1 MAGFRNSAREFT
13 RIAVPYFRS
22 EDGRA
27 GRILLVAVIALQLFQ
42 VWLNVRFNTWYK
54 TFYDA
59 LQNKDWD
66 TFIWQLGVFSV
77 LAAFFIVSAVYQ
89 IYLQQWLQIRW
100 RRWLT
105 TKYLG
110 RWLGG
115 GIHYRM
121 RLKGDS
127 ADNPD
132 QRIADDIKQFINN
145 TLDIGISLLGS
156 IVTLVSFVVILWNL
170 SASTPLVIGSQSFNI
185 PGYLVWAALIY
196 AVLGTWVTHLVGKP
210 LIKLNFD
217 QQRYEADFRFS
228 LVRLRENAEEVTL
241 LSGER
246 AEKERLLDRF
256 GRVVGNWYGIMQRTK
271 RLTFL
276 TAGYSQ
282 VAVIFPFIVVSPL
295 YFAGSMMLGGLMQIA
310 SAFGQV
316 QGALSF
322 FVKAYSDIADWKAV
336 LNRLA
341 GFDASMDWAKGLDTE
356 APRVQLVS
364 DGGTAMAAE
373 ELTVSL
379 PTGEEIVHASG
390 LAIGPAE
397 RVLVTGPSG
406 SGKTS
411 LFRALGGVW
420 PFGAGTIR
428 IPQGAK
434 LLVLP
439 QRPYLPLGT
448 LRGALAYP
456 GPDDAF
462 TPDEIDDV
470 LDATG
475 LSHLREALD
484 EAAYW
489 ADRLSMGEQQRL
501 SIARALLQ
509 KPDWLFLDEATA
521 AIDEPAE
528 GMLYRL
534 MLERLPDAAIVSI
547 GHRSS
552 LVVFHERFLAMKPD
566 GKGRHR
572 LTAVSPDEGARDAEE
587 MGLSLV

>member
-1 MAGFRNSAREFT
+1 LANFRNSAREFA

-22 EDGRA
+22 EDAKA
-27 GRILLVAVIALQLFQ
+27 GRILLLTVIALQLLQ
-42 VWLNVRFNTWYK
+42 VWLNVRFNAWYK
-54 TFYDA
+54 VFYDA
-59 LQNKDWD
+59 LQKKDWD

-77 LAAFFIVSAVYQ
+77 LAASFIISAVYQ
-89 IYLQQWLQIRW
+89 LYLQQWLQIRW

-105 TKYLG
+105 DCYLD
-110 RWLGG
+110 RWLGQG
-115 GIHYRM
+115 THYRM

-132 QRIADDIKQFINN
+132 QRIADDIKQFINS
-145 TLDIGISLLGS
+145 TLDIGIALLGA

-170 SASTPLVIGSQSFNI
+170 SSTFPLVIGSYSFNI

-196 AVLGTWVTHLVGKP
+196 AILGTWVTHLVGRP
-210 LIKLNFD
+210 LIRLNFD

-241 LSGER
+241 LAGEP
-246 AEKERLLDRF
+246 AEEERLRDRF
-256 GRVVGNWYGIMQRTK
+256 ARVVGNWYGIMQRTK

-282 VAVIFPFIVVSPL
+282 VAIIFPFIVVSPL
-295 YFAGSMMLGGLMQIA
+295 YFTGSMMLGGLMQIA

-316 QGALSF
+316 QSALSF

-341 GFDASMDWAKGLDTE
+341 GFDASMDWARSLDGA
-356 APRVQLVS
+356 APRVDHIA
-364 DGGTAMAAE
+364 DGGTALTAE
-373 ELTVSL
+373 NLTVSL
-379 PTGEEIVHASG
+379 PNGQEIVRVSE
-390 LAIGPAE
+390 LVIEPAE
-397 RVLVTGPSG
+397 RVLVTGVSG

-420 PFGAGTIR
+420 PFGSGSIR
-428 IPQGAK
+428 VPKGAS

-439 QRPYLPLGT
+439 QKPYLPLGT

-456 GPDDAF
+456 GPDHAF
-462 TPDEIDDV
+462 SPEEVDEV
-470 LDATG
+470 LIATG
-475 LSHLREALD
+475 LEALQERLD
-484 EAAYW
+484 EVAYW
-489 ADRLSMGEQQRL
+489 ADQLSVGEQQRL

-509 KPDWLFLDEATA
+509 RPDWLFLDEATSALDEA
-521 AIDEPAE
+521 AEAS
-528 GMLYRL
+528 LYRL
-534 MLERLPDAAIVSI
+534 LLERLPQAAIVSI

-552 LVVFHERFLAMKPD
+552 LVVFHERFLELKPD
-566 GKGRHR
+566 GDGPHR
-572 LTAVSPDEGARDAEE
+572 LSPISARDGEAAE
-587 MGLSLV
+587 MDLSPA

>member
-1 MAGFRNSAREFT
+1 LAGFRNSAREFT

-364 DGGTAMAAE
+364 DGGTAMAAD
-373 ELTVSL
+373 ELIVSL

-462 TPDEIDDV
+462 TPDEIDEV
-470 LDATG
+470 LEATG

-484 EAAYW
+484 ETAYW
-489 ADRLSMGEQQRL
+489 ADRLSMGEQQKL

-521 AIDEPAE
+521 ALDEPAE

-552 LVVFHERFLAMKPD
+552 LVVFHERFLALKPD

-572 LTAVSPDEGARDAEE
+572 LTAVSSDEGARDAEE

>member
-1 MAGFRNSAREFT
+1 MANFRNSAREFT

-22 EDGRA
+22 EDRWA
-27 GRILLVAVIALQLFQ
+27 GRVLLVTVIGLQLFQ
-42 VWLNVRFNTWYK
+42 VWLNVRFNAWYK

-66 TFIWQLGVFSV
+66 TFIWQLGMFSV

-89 IYLQQWLQIRW
+89 LYLQQWLQIRW

-105 TKYLG
+105 NRYLG
-110 RWLGG
+110 RWLGDG
-115 GIHYRM
+115 THYRM

-132 QRIADDIKQFINN
+132 QRIADDIKQFINS
-145 TLDIGISLLGS
+145 TLDIGIALLGS
-156 IVTLVSFVVILWNL
+156 IVTLISFVVILWNL
-170 SASTPLVIGSQSFNI
+170 SASTPLMIGSQSFNI

-196 AVLGTWVTHLVGKP
+196 AIIGTWVTHLVGKP

-241 LSGER
+241 LAGEP

-282 VAVIFPFIVVSPL
+282 VAIIFPFIVVSPL
-295 YFAGSMMLGGLMQIA
+295 YFAGTMMLGGLMQIA

-341 GFDASMDWAKGLDTE
+341 GFDASMDWAKGLDTT
-356 APRVQLVS
+356 APRVQHVS
-364 DGGTAMAAE
+364 DGGTAMLADD
-373 ELTVSL
+373 LTVSL
-379 PTGEEIVHASG
+379 PNGQAIVRAIG
-390 LAIGPAE
+390 LEIGPAE

-420 PFGAGTIR
+420 PFGVGTVR
-428 IPQGAK
+428 IPQGVK

-456 GPDDAF
+456 GPNDAF
-462 TPDEIDDV
+462 TPTEIDDV
-470 LDATG
+470 LRATG
-475 LSHLREALD
+475 LDALQDSLD
-484 EAAYW
+484 EPAYW

-521 AIDEPAE
+521 ALDEPAE
-528 GMLYRL
+528 AMLYRL
-534 MLERLPDAAIVSI
+534 LLERLPDAAIVSI

-552 LVVFHERFLAMKPD
+552 LVMFHERFLALRPD
-566 GKGRHR
+566 GLGRHR
-572 LTAVSPDEGARDAEE
+572 LTPVSPDEGARGAAE
-587 MGLSLV
+587 MDLTLA

>member
-1 MAGFRNSAREFT
+1 MANFQNTAREF
-13 RIAVPYFRS
+13 RCIAVPYFRS
-22 EDGRA
+22 EDRWAGRA
-27 GRILLVAVIALQLFQ
+27 LLAAVIALQLFQ
-42 VWLNVRFNTWYK
+42 VWLNVRFNAWYK

-66 TFIWQLGVFSV
+66 TFIWQLGVFSL

-89 IYLQQWLQIRW
+89 LYLQQWLQIRW

-105 TKYLG
+105 NRYLG
-110 RWLGG
+110 RWLGNG
-115 GIHYRM
+115 THYRM

-132 QRIADDIKQFINN
+132 QRIADDIRQFINN

-156 IVTLVSFVVILWNL
+156 IVTLISFVVILWNL
-170 SASTPLVIGSQSFNI
+170 SATTPLMVGSQSFNI

-196 AVLGTWVTHLVGKP
+196 AIIGTWVTHLVGKP
-210 LIKLNFD
+210 LVKLNYD

-241 LSGER
+241 LSGEP

-282 VAVIFPFIVVSPL
+282 VAIIFPFIVVSPL

-341 GFDASMDWAKGLDTE
+341 GFDASMDWAKSLDTQ
-356 APRVQLVS
+356 APRVQHIA
-364 DGGTAMAAE
+364 DGGTALVAHD
-373 ELTVSL
+373 LTVSL
-379 PTGEEIVHASG
+379 PNGEEIVRASG
-390 LAIGPAE
+390 LEIAPAE

-428 IPQGAK
+428 IPKEAK

-439 QRPYLPLGT
+439 QRPYLPLGA

-456 GPDDAF
+456 GPIDSF
-462 TPDEIDDV
+462 TPVEIDDV
-470 LDATG
+470 LRATG
-475 LSHLREALD
+475 LDGLKDSLD
-484 EAAYW
+484 ETAYW

-509 KPDWLFLDEATA
+509 KPNWLFLDEATSALDEA
-521 AIDEPAE
+521 AEE
-528 GMLYRL
+528 MLYRL
-534 MLERLPDAAIVSI
+534 LLERLPGAAIVSI

-552 LVVFHERFLAMKPD
+552 LVMFHERFLALEAD

-572 LTAVSPDEGARDAEE
+572 LTPVTPEEGARNADD
-587 MGLSLV
+587 MDLTLV

>member
-1 MAGFRNSAREFT
+1 MANFRNSAREFT

-22 EDGRA
+22 EDRRA
-27 GRILLVAVIALQLFQ
+27 GRALLLAVIALQLFQ
-42 VWLNVRFNTWYK
+42 VWLNVRFNAWYK

-66 TFIWQLGVFSV
+66 TFIWQLGVFSL

-105 TKYLG
+105 NRYLG
-110 RWLGG
+110 RWLGNG
-115 GIHYRM
+115 THYRM

-156 IVTLVSFVVILWNL
+156 IVTLISFVVILWNL
-170 SASTPLVIGSQSFNI
+170 SATTPLVIGSQSFNI

-196 AVLGTWVTHLVGKP
+196 AIIGTWVTHLVGKP
-210 LIKLNFD
+210 LVKLNFD

-241 LSGER
+241 LSGEP

-282 VAVIFPFIVVSPL
+282 VAIIFPFIVVSPL

-341 GFDASMDWAKGLDTE
+341 GFDASMDWARSLDTA
-356 APRVQLVS
+356 APRVQHVA
-364 DGGTAMAAE
+364 DGGTALVADD
-373 ELTVSL
+373 LTVSL
-379 PTGEEIVHASG
+379 PSGEEIVRASDLEIAPG
-390 LAIGPAE
+390 E

-420 PFGAGTIR
+420 PFGAGIVR
-428 IPQGAK
+428 IPKEAK

-456 GPDDAF
+456 GSVEAF
-462 TPDEIDDV
+462 TPAEIDDV
-470 LDATG
+470 LRATG
-475 LSHLREALD
+475 LGDVNDSLD
-484 EAAYW
+484 EIAYW

-509 KPDWLFLDEATA
+509 RPDWLFLDEATSA
-521 AIDEPAE
+521 LDEPAE
-528 GMLYRL
+528 AMLYRL
-534 MLERLPDAAIVSI
+534 LLERLPHAAIVSI

-552 LVVFHERFLAMKPD
+552 LVMFHERFLALKSD

-572 LTAVSPDEGARDAEE
+572 LTPVTPEEGALDADE
-587 MGLSLV
+587 MRLSLV

>member
-1 MAGFRNSAREFT
+1 MANFQNTAREF
-13 RIAVPYFRS
+13 RCIAVPYFRS
-22 EDGRA
+22 EDRWAGRA
-27 GRILLVAVIALQLFQ
+27 LLAAVIALQLFQ
-42 VWLNVRFNTWYK
+42 VWLNVRFNAWYK

-66 TFIWQLGVFSV
+66 TFIWQLGVFSL

-89 IYLQQWLQIRW
+89 LYLQQWLQIRW

-105 TKYLG
+105 NRYLG
-110 RWLGG
+110 RWLGNG
-115 GIHYRM
+115 THYRM

-132 QRIADDIKQFINN
+132 QRIADDIRQFINN

-156 IVTLVSFVVILWNL
+156 IVTLISFVVILWNL
-170 SASTPLVIGSQSFNI
+170 SATTPLMVGSQSFNI

-196 AVLGTWVTHLVGKP
+196 AIIGTWVTHLVGKP
-210 LIKLNFD
+210 LVKLNYD

-241 LSGER
+241 LSGEP

-282 VAVIFPFIVVSPL
+282 VAIIFPFIVVSPL

-341 GFDASMDWAKGLDTE
+341 GFDASMDWAKSLDTQ
-356 APRVQLVS
+356 APRVQHIA
-364 DGGTAMAAE
+364 DGGTALVAHD
-373 ELTVSL
+373 LTVSL
-379 PTGEEIVHASG
+379 PNGEEIVRASG
-390 LAIGPAE
+390 LEIAPAE

-428 IPQGAK
+428 IPKEAK

-456 GPDDAF
+456 GPIDSF
-462 TPDEIDDV
+462 TPVEIDDV
-470 LDATG
+470 LRATG
-475 LSHLREALD
+475 LDGLKDSLD
-484 EAAYW
+484 ETAYW

-509 KPDWLFLDEATA
+509 KPNWLFLDEATSALDEA
-521 AIDEPAE
+521 AEE
-528 GMLYRL
+528 MLYRL
-534 MLERLPDAAIVSI
+534 LLERLPGAAIVSI

-552 LVVFHERFLAMKPD
+552 LVMFHERFLALEAD

-572 LTAVSPDEGARDAEE
+572 LTPVTPEEGARNADD
-587 MGLSLV
+587 MDLTLV

>member
-1 MAGFRNSAREFT
+1 LAGFRNSAREFT

-27 GRILLVAVIALQLFQ
+27 GKILLAAVIALQLFQ
-42 VWLNVRFNTWYK
+42 VWLNVRFNAWYK

-66 TFIWQLGVFSV
+66 IFIWQLGVFSV
-77 LAAFFIVSAVYQ
+77 LAAFFIISAVYQ

-105 TKYLG
+105 NRYLG
-110 RWLGG
+110 RWLGNG
-115 GIHYRM
+115 THYRM

-132 QRIADDIKQFINN
+132 QRIADDIKQFINS

-170 SASTPLVIGSQSFNI
+170 SASTPLMIGAQSFNI

-196 AVLGTWVTHLVGKP
+196 AVIGTWVTHLVGKP

-241 LSGER
+241 LAGEP

-282 VAVIFPFIVVSPL
+282 VAIIFPFIVVSPL

-341 GFDASMDWAKGLDTE
+341 GFDASMDWAKSLDTA
-356 APRVQLVS
+356 APRVAHVS
-364 DGGTAMAAE
+364 DGGTAMLADD
-373 ELTVSL
+373 LTVSL
-379 PTGEEIVHASG
+379 PSGEEIVRATG
-390 LAIGPAE
+390 LEIAPAE

-420 PFGAGTIR
+420 PFGAGTVR
-428 IPQGAK
+428 VPHDAK

-456 GPDDAF
+456 GPQESF
-462 TPDEIDDV
+462 TAAEIDDV
-470 LDATG
+470 LRATG
-475 LSHLREALD
+475 LDALRESLD
-484 EAAYW
+484 ETAYW

-521 AIDEPAE
+521 ALDEPAE
-528 GMLYRL
+528 AMLYRL
-534 MLERLPDAAIVSI
+534 LLQRLPDAAIVSI

-552 LVVFHERFLAMKPD
+552 LVMFHERFLALKAD

-572 LTAVSPDEGARDAEE
+572 LTPVSPEEGARGAEAL
-587 MGLSLV
+587 GLSLV

>member
-1 MAGFRNSAREFT
+1 MANFQNTAREF
-13 RIAVPYFRS
+13 RSIAVPYFRS
-22 EDGRA
+22 EDRWAGRA
-27 GRILLVAVIALQLFQ
+27 LLAAVIALQLFQ
-42 VWLNVRFNTWYK
+42 VWLNVRFNAWYK

-66 TFIWQLGVFSV
+66 TFIWQLGVFSL

-89 IYLQQWLQIRW
+89 LYLQQWLQIRW

-105 TKYLG
+105 NRYLG
-110 RWLGG
+110 RWLGNG
-115 GIHYRM
+115 THYRM

-156 IVTLVSFVVILWNL
+156 IVTLISFVVILWNL
-170 SASTPLVIGSQSFNI
+170 SATTPLMVGSQSFNI

-196 AVLGTWVTHLVGKP
+196 AIIGTWVTHLVGKP
-210 LIKLNFD
+210 LVKLNYD

-241 LSGER
+241 LSGEP

-282 VAVIFPFIVVSPL
+282 VAIIFPFIVVSPL

-341 GFDASMDWAKGLDTE
+341 GFDASMDWAKSLDTQ
-356 APRVQLVS
+356 APRVQHIA
-364 DGGTAMAAE
+364 DGGTALVAHD
-373 ELTVSL
+373 LTVSL
-379 PTGEEIVHASG
+379 PNGEEIVRASG
-390 LAIGPAE
+390 LEIAPAE

-428 IPQGAK
+428 IPKEAK

-456 GPDDAF
+456 GPIDSF
-462 TPDEIDDV
+462 TPVEIDDV
-470 LDATG
+470 LRATG
-475 LSHLREALD
+475 LDGLKDSLD
-484 EAAYW
+484 ETAYW

-509 KPDWLFLDEATA
+509 KPNWLFLDEATSA
-521 AIDEPAE
+521 LDEPAE
-528 GMLYRL
+528 EMLYRL
-534 MLERLPDAAIVSI
+534 LLERLPGAAIVSI

-552 LVVFHERFLAMKPD
+552 LVMFHERFLALEAD

-572 LTAVSPDEGARDAEE
+572 LTPVTPEEGARNADD
-587 MGLSLV
+587 MDLTLV

>member
-1 MAGFRNSAREFT
+1 MAGFRNSAREFA

-22 EDGRA
+22 EDGLA
-27 GRILLVAVIALQLFQ
+27 GRVLLGTVIALQLFQ
-42 VWLNVRFNTWYK
+42 VWVNVRFNTWYK
-54 TFYDA
+54 AFYDA

-66 TFIWQLGVFSV
+66 TFIFQLGVFSL
-77 LAAFFIVSAVYQ
+77 LAAAYIVSAVYQ
-89 IYLQQWLQIRW
+89 LYLQQWLQIRW

-105 TKYLG
+105 THYLG

-115 GIHYRM
+115 GTHYRM

-127 ADNPD
+127 VDNPD
-132 QRIADDIKQFINN
+132 QRISDDIKLFVNS
-145 TLDIGISLLGS
+145 TLDIGIALLGS
-156 IVTLVSFVVILWNL
+156 VVTLVSFVVILWNL
-170 SASTPLVIGSQSFNI
+170 SSTTPLMIGSQSFQI

-196 AVLGTWVTHLVGKP
+196 ATLGTYVTHLVGRP
-210 LIKLNFD
+210 LIQLNFD

-241 LSGER
+241 LSGEK
-246 AEKERLLDRF
+246 AEEDRLLDRF

-271 RLTFL
+271 QLTFL

-322 FVKAYSDIADWKAV
+322 FVKAYSEIADWKAV

-341 GFDASMDWAKGLDTE
+341 GFDASIDWAQSLNET
-356 APRVQLVS
+356 APRVEHVG
-364 DGGTAMAAE
+364 DGGTHLHADD
-373 ELTVSL
+373 LVVSL
-379 PTGEEIVHASG
+379 PDGQEIVRASG

-420 PFGAGTIR
+420 PFGSGRIR
-428 IPQGAK
+428 IPHGAS

-439 QRPYLPLGT
+439 QKPYVPLGT

-456 GPDDAF
+456 GPPDAF
-462 TPDEIDDV
+462 TPGEIDEVLRATGLEHLRDV
-470 LDATG
+470 LDET
-475 LSHLREALD
+475 
-484 EAAYW
+484 AYW
-489 ADRLSMGEQQRL
+489 ADRLSVGEQQRL

-509 KPDWLFLDEATA
+509 KPDWLF
-521 AIDEPAE
+521 
-528 GMLYRL
+528 
-534 MLERLPDAAIVSI
+534 
-547 GHRSS
+547 
-552 LVVFHERFLAMKPD
+552 
-566 GKGRHR
+566 
-572 LTAVSPDEGARDAEE
+572 
-587 MGLSLV
+587 

>member
-1 MAGFRNSAREFT
+1 LANFRNSAREFT

-22 EDGRA
+22 EDRRA
-27 GRILLVAVIALQLFQ
+27 GRALLLAVIALQLFQ
-42 VWLNVRFNTWYK
+42 VWLNVRFNAWYK

-66 TFIWQLGVFSV
+66 TFIWQLGVFTL

-105 TKYLG
+105 NRYLG
-110 RWLGG
+110 RWLGNG
-115 GIHYRM
+115 THYRM

-156 IVTLVSFVVILWNL
+156 IVTLISFVVILWNL
-170 SASTPLVIGSQSFNI
+170 SATTPLVIGSQSFNI

-196 AVLGTWVTHLVGKP
+196 AIIGTWVTHLVGKP
-210 LIKLNFD
+210 LVKLNFD

-241 LSGER
+241 LSGEP

-282 VAVIFPFIVVSPL
+282 VAIIFPFIVVSPL

-341 GFDASMDWAKGLDTE
+341 GFDASMDWARSLDTA
-356 APRVQLVS
+356 APRVQHVA
-364 DGGTAMAAE
+364 DGGTALVADD
-373 ELTVSL
+373 LTVSL
-379 PTGEEIVHASG
+379 PSGEEIVRASDLEIAPG
-390 LAIGPAE
+390 E

-420 PFGAGTIR
+420 PFGAGIVR
-428 IPQGAK
+428 IPKEAK

-456 GPDDAF
+456 GSVEAF
-462 TPDEIDDV
+462 TRAEIDDV
-470 LDATG
+470 LLATG
-475 LSHLREALD
+475 LGDVNDSLD
-484 EAAYW
+484 EIAYW

-509 KPDWLFLDEATA
+509 QPDWLFLDEATSA
-521 AIDEPAE
+521 LDEPAE
-528 GMLYRL
+528 AMLYRL
-534 MLERLPDAAIVSI
+534 LLERLPHAAIVSI

-552 LVVFHERFLAMKPD
+552 LVMFHERFLALKSD

-572 LTAVSPDEGARDAEE
+572 LTPVTPEEGARDADE
-587 MGLSLV
+587 MRLSLV